1 MNYLYQLWLR
11 RILVNNLKFSWADR
25 EEILLFKIG
34 KKKKKKRKQLQAE
47 KMLQRPAHVRNVYSN
62 KLVNG
67 W

>member
-34 KKKKKKRKQLQAE
+34 KKKKKNENSFRQKRCFKDQLMYVMSIQI
-47 KMLQRPAHVRNVYSN
+47 S
-62 KLVNG
+62 
-67 W
+67 